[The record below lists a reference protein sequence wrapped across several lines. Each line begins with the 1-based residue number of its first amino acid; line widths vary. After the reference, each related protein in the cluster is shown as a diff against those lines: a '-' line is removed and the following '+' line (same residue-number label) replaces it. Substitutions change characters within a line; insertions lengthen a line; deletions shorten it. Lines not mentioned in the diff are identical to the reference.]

1 MDIASAVR
9 QSQQQA
15 GFDSH
20 LNYDEIT
27 TLPDIL
33 QQAVERYG
41 DAPALTS
48 VGHTISYRQ
57 LNQLASRFA
66 AWLQQ
71 RTELQPGDR
80 LAVQL
85 PNLSQYS
92 IVAYGALK
100 AGLVLVNVNPM
111 YTETELRYQFEH
123 AEVKAVVVFDQCMRG
138 IEVVAKQIPLQH
150 IIIVSPFDLHAGW
163 KRTVMNSLLKLSGKV
178 GRPTLAHHRLA
189 DILMLKDLKDAAPIE
204 RSSEDMAVL
213 QYTGG
218 TTGVSK
224 PAVLSHHNLV
234 SNMLQSWAGLS
245 LANIEKGTEKMVAP
259 LPMYHIYS
267 FALVITVGVYFGS
280 HTLLIPDPR
289 NINALVKQLKKFHFS
304 VLSGLNTLFSAL
316 LKHPH
321 FDEID
326 FSGVKIITSGGMAL
340 TEGVATEWQQRTGVA
355 ICEGYGLTETSPV
368 IAVTPAN
375 AVVAGSVGL
384 ILPETEVRVVDSEE
398 QDVLAGEH
406 GEQWVRGPQVMKGY
420 WKQPEATAQAIH
432 GGPPPGPAPW
442 AKAPSS
448 SAALV
453 PASAPKASSSRVTI
467 PPARRALPETR

>member
-138 IEVVAKQIPLQH
+138 IEVVAKQIPL
-150 IIIVSPFDLHAGW
+150 
-163 KRTVMNSLLKLSGKV
+163 
-178 GRPTLAHHRLA
+178 
-189 DILMLKDLKDAAPIE
+189 
-204 RSSEDMAVL
+204 
-213 QYTGG
+213 
-218 TTGVSK
+218 
-224 PAVLSHHNLV
+224 
-234 SNMLQSWAGLS
+234 
-245 LANIEKGTEKMVAP
+245 
-259 LPMYHIYS
+259 
-267 FALVITVGVYFGS
+267 
-280 HTLLIPDPR
+280 
-289 NINALVKQLKKFHFS
+289 
-304 VLSGLNTLFSAL
+304 
-316 LKHPH
+316 
-321 FDEID
+321 
-326 FSGVKIITSGGMAL
+326 
-340 TEGVATEWQQRTGVA
+340 
-355 ICEGYGLTETSPV
+355 
-368 IAVTPAN
+368 
-375 AVVAGSVGL
+375 
-384 ILPETEVRVVDSEE
+384 
-398 QDVLAGEH
+398 
-406 GEQWVRGPQVMKGY
+406 
-420 WKQPEATAQAIH
+420 
-432 GGPPPGPAPW
+432 
-442 AKAPSS
+442 
-448 SAALV
+448 
-453 PASAPKASSSRVTI
+453 
-467 PPARRALPETR
+467 